1 MEVCMKRR
9 SKNAAMIGGAVALS
23 LMMAAPVYAG
33 TEKTTENTEADRSLA
48 GEQAAADVTVMDT
61 EAWAGKAA
69 ANVQTYGNIRGEA
82 SEEAEII
89 GVLLPGCQADV
100 LETEGD
106 WSRIRSGN
114 VEGYIHSDLLVFGE
128 EARVHYKNVYGF
140 QGTVTANVLNV
151 RAQATTDSEILDQET
166 EGQEVRIL
174 EEQDGWYKILHQGE
188 EAYMFADYV
197 ELGGLSHEA
206 MTWEEYQQ
214 KLAEEEAARQAA
226 AEAEA
231 ARQAE
236 EKAAA
241 AAEAEAAAQAVQA
254 ETEAQ
259 ATEEETSAQSV
270 SVSGS
275 ELDLL
280 AALIQCE
287 AGGESR
293 TGKVAVG
300 AVVLNRVAS
309 GSFPNSI
316 TEVIYQ
322 SGQFTP
328 AYSGALAS
336 VLATGA
342 RSDCY
347 EAAQA
352 ALNGENPVGGCLY
365 FNSGYGQGIQIG
377 YQHFY

>member
-140 QGTVTANVLNV
+140 QGTVTANCAE
-151 RAQATTDSEILDQET
+151 RPGPGHH
-166 EGQEVRIL
+166 GQ
-174 EEQDGWYKILHQGE
+174 
-188 EAYMFADYV
+188 
-197 ELGGLSHEA
+197 
-206 MTWEEYQQ
+206 
-214 KLAEEEAARQAA
+214 
-226 AEAEA
+226 
-231 ARQAE
+231 
-236 EKAAA
+236 
-241 AAEAEAAAQAVQA
+241 
-254 ETEAQ
+254 
-259 ATEEETSAQSV
+259 
-270 SVSGS
+270 
-275 ELDLL
+275 
-280 AALIQCE
+280 
-287 AGGESR
+287 
-293 TGKVAVG
+293 
-300 AVVLNRVAS
+300 
-309 GSFPNSI
+309 
-316 TEVIYQ
+316 
-322 SGQFTP
+322 
-328 AYSGALAS
+328 
-336 VLATGA
+336 
-342 RSDCY
+342 
-347 EAAQA
+347 
-352 ALNGENPVGGCLY
+352 
-365 FNSGYGQGIQIG
+365 
-377 YQHFY
+377 

>member
-1 MEVCMKRR
+1 MRRR
-9 SKNAAMIGGAVALS
+9 SKNAAIVGGAVALS

-33 TEKTTENTEADRSLA
+33 TEKNDKNTSVNARETWEQENIS
-48 GEQAAADVTVMDT
+48 VMDT
-61 EAWAGKAA
+61 EFWEDKAA
-69 ANVQTYGNIRGEA
+69 ANVQTYGNIRTSA
-82 SEEAEII
+82 SDKGQVA
-89 GVLLPGCQADV
+89 GVILPGCQADV
-100 LETEGD
+100 LGTVGS
-106 WSRIRSGN
+106 WTRIRSGKIT
-114 VEGYIHSDLLVFGE
+114 GYIETESLVFGE

-140 QGTVTANVLNV
+140 DGTVTADVLNV
-151 RAQATTDSEILDQET
+151 REEATTESPIADQET
-166 EGQEVRIL
+166 EGSDVRIL
-174 EEQDGWYKILHQGE
+174 EEKDGWYLVNHEGRE
-188 EAYMFADYV
+188 LYMSADYV
-197 ELGGLSHEA
+197 ELGELSHVA
-206 MTWEEYQQ
+206 MTEEEYEAYQQ
-214 KLAEEEAARQAA
+214 RLAQE
-226 AEAEA
+226 EA

-236 EKAAA
+236 E
-241 AAEAEAAAQAVQA
+241 AAQAA
-254 ETEAQ
+254 
-259 ATEEETSAQSV
+259 SRSV

-275 ELDLL
+275 DLDLL

-309 GSFPNSI
+309 PSFPDSI
-316 TEVIYQ
+316 SEVIYQ

-328 AYSGALAS
+328 AYSGALAN
-336 VLATGA
+336 VLAAGA

-352 ALNGENPVGGCLY
+352 ALNGENPVGSCLY

>member
-1 MEVCMKRR
+1 MRRR
-9 SKNAAMIGGAVALS
+9 SKNAAVIGGAVALS

-33 TEKTTENTEADRSLA
+33 TEKNAENTEV
-48 GEQAAADVTVMDT
+48 EQTAAATVLDT
-61 EAWAGKAA
+61 AAWAEKAA
-69 ANVQTYGNIRGEA
+69 ANVQTYGNIRREP
-82 SEEAEII
+82 SLEAEIV
-89 GVLLPGCQADV
+89 GVILPGCQADV
-100 LETEGD
+100 VEKEGD
-106 WSRIRSGN
+106 WTRIRSGN
-114 VEGYIHSDLLVFGE
+114 VEGYIRTDLLVFGE

-140 QGTVTANVLNV
+140 DGTVTADVLNV
-151 RAQATTDSEILDQET
+151 RAEASTESQILDQEL
-166 EGQEVRIL
+166 EGDPVRIL
-174 EEQDGWYKILHQGE
+174 EKNQDWYKIQHDGQ
-188 EAYMFADYV
+188 EAYLFAEYV
-197 ELGGLSHEA
+197 ELGDISHKA
-206 MTWEEYQQ
+206 MTAEEYQQ

-226 AEAEA
+226 EAAEAEA
-231 ARQAE
+231 ARQAAE
-236 EKAAA
+236 
-241 AAEAEAAAQAVQA
+241 AAEAEAARQAAEEAAAQAE
-254 ETEAQ
+254 ETEAASQ
-259 ATEEETSAQSV
+259 NV
-270 SVSGS
+270 SVSSS

-309 GSFPNSI
+309 PSFPNTI

-352 ALNGENPVGGCLY
+352 ALNGENPVGSCLY

>member
-1 MEVCMKRR
+1 MKRR
-9 SKNAAMIGGAVALS
+9 SKNAVMIGGAVALS

-33 TEKTTENTEADRSLA
+33 TENREKSTEADSRKTA
-48 GEQAAADVTVMDT
+48 EQAETWENVMDT
-61 EAWAGKAA
+61 AAWAEKAA
-69 ANVQTYGNIRGEA
+69 ANVQTYGNIRTGA
-82 SEEAEII
+82 SEDAAIA
-89 GVLLPGCQADV
+89 GVILPGAEADV
-100 LETEGD
+100 LGTEGE
-106 WSRIRSGN
+106 WTHIRSGN
-114 VEGYIHSDLLVFGE
+114 IEGYIRTELLVFGE

-140 QGTVTANVLNV
+140 EGTVTADVLNV
-151 RAQATTDSEILDQET
+151 RAEAGTDSEILDQEP
-166 EGQEVRIL
+166 EGEKVKIL
-174 EEQDGWYKILHQGE
+174 EETDGWYKIDHDGE
-188 EAYMFADYV
+188 EAYLSADYV
-197 ELGGLSHEA
+197 NLEALSHQA
-206 MTWEEYQQ
+206 MTEEAYQQ

-226 AEAEA
+226 EAAAQEA

-236 EKAAA
+236 
-241 AAEAEAAAQAVQA
+241 AAAQ
-254 ETEAQ
+254 EAS
-259 ATEEETSAQSV
+259 SAQSTMAG
-270 SVSGS
+270 SG

-328 AYSGALAS
+328 AYSGALDS
-336 VLATGA
+336 VLASGA

-352 ALNGENPVGGCLY
+352 ALNGENPVGSCLY

>member
-1 MEVCMKRR
+1 MKRR
-9 SKNAAMIGGAVALS
+9 SKNAAVVGGAVALS
-23 LMMAAPVYAG
+23 LMMAAPVYAA
-33 TEKTTENTEADRSLA
+33 TENSTESTKADSRGTA
-48 GEQAAADVTVMDT
+48 AQAADEITVMDT
-61 EAWAGKAA
+61 EAWADKAA
-69 ANVQTYGNIRGEA
+69 ANVQTYGNIRTAA
-82 SEEAEII
+82 SEAAGIA
-89 GVLLPGCQADV
+89 GVILPGCEAEV
-100 LETEGD
+100 LGTEGD
-106 WSRIRSGN
+106 WTHIRSGSI
-114 VEGYIHSDLLVFGE
+114 EGYIRTDLLVFGE

-140 QGTVTANVLNV
+140 DGTVTADVLNV
-151 RAQATTDSEILDQET
+151 RAEATTESKVLDQET
-166 EGQEVRIL
+166 EGETVKIL
-174 EEQDGWYKILHQGE
+174 EESDGWYKIDHNGE
-188 EAYMFADYV
+188 EAYLFAEYV
-197 ELGGLSHEA
+197 DLGELSHQA
-206 MTWEEYQQ
+206 MTEEEYQQ

-226 AEAEA
+226 EA
-231 ARQAE
+231 AAR
-236 EKAAA
+236 
-241 AAEAEAAAQAVQA
+241 AEAAAQAA
-254 ETEAQ
+254 
-259 ATEEETSAQSV
+259 SSSRSV
-270 SVSGS
+270 SVSSS

-328 AYSGALAS
+328 AYSGALSS
-336 VLATGA
+336 VLASGA